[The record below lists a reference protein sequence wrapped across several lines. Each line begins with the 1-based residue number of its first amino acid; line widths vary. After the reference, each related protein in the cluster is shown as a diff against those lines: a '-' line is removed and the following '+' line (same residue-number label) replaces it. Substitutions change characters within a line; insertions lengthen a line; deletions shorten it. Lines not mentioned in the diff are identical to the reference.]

1 MKKTVNGNTVEYTVN
16 GVLRKIVVLSTTSHA
31 ERYAKGDLSVKP
43 IDIQTVK
50 NGKLVD

>member
-1 MKKTVNGNTVEYTVN
+1 MKKTVNANTVEYTVN
-16 GVLRKIVVLSTTSHA
+16 GVLRKIVILPTESHA
-31 ERYAKGDLSVKP
+31 ERYAKGDRSVKP